1 MGPLYQS
8 WASPS
13 VTRSLASLLLP
24 CALVAACARAEPT
37 TERPAANGA
46 NAANGVSLSH
56 AEISASNGAANV
68 ATAGMGS
75 PSLTAAGASPSP
87 CPDGMVL
94 VEGEYCPEVEQL
106 CEKWMDP
113 PGTKYAQFRCAK
125 YRNPSTCKSARKHVR
140 YCIDRTERR
149 EESSNRPKNFVSFD
163 QARALCKDSG
173 ARVCNES
180 EWQFACEG
188 EEMRPYP
195 YGFERSST
203 VCNVD
208 KLDHLM
214 SHGRLADHRRDV
226 GEDPRCV
233 SPFGVQ
239 DLSGN
244 VEEWVAADGKGKSG
258 WKQVLKGSYWIPSR
272 HACRQFQIGHGP
284 EYGGRETGTR
294 CCKDAD

>member
-1 MGPLYQS
+1 MGPQYQT
-8 WASPS
+8 WASRLFTCFAGVVAAVP
-13 VTRSLASLLLP
+13 
-24 CALVAACARAEPT
+24 LVAACTRSEPTVQRTTTASLAERDVRPAPSGVTTLTRAEL
-37 TERPAANGA
+37 PAPK
-46 NAANGVSLSH
+46 V
-56 AEISASNGAANV
+56 
-68 ATAGMGS
+68 T
-75 PSLTAAGASPSP
+75 TAAPASA

-94 VEGEYCPEVEQL
+94 IEGEYCPEVEQV

-125 YRNPSTCKSARKHVR
+125 YRSPSVCKGDRVHAR

-149 EESSNRPKNFVSFD
+149 EEAGNRPKNFVSFD
-163 QARALCKDSG
+163 QARALCKESG
-173 ARVCNES
+173 ARVCKES

-195 YGFERSST
+195 YGFSRDST

-208 KLDHLM
+208 KFDHLM
-214 SHGRLADHRRDV
+214 VHGRLADHRRDV
-226 GEDPRCV
+226 AEDPRCA

-239 DLSGN
+239 DLAGN

-272 HACRQFQIGHGP
+272 HACRQFQVGHGP

-294 CCKDAD
+294 CCKDAG

>member
-1 MGPLYQS
+1 MGPQYSS
-8 WASPS
+8 WAVRSA
-13 VTRSLASLLLP
+13 TRFVGGLAVAISLLAS
-24 CALVAACARAEPT
+24 CARAEPHN
-37 TERPAANGA
+37 ERPVAAIA
-46 NAANGVSLSH
+46 NAVTTLTQAGVSTPEAKPTPTPACP
-56 AEISASNGAANV
+56 AE
-68 ATAGMGS
+68 
-75 PSLTAAGASPSP
+75 
-87 CPDGMVL
+87 MVL
-94 VEGEYCPEVEQL
+94 VFGDYCPEVEQT

-125 YRNPSTCKSARKHVR
+125 YKKPSTCKASRVRVR

-149 EESSNRPKNFVSFD
+149 EEASARPKNFVSFD
-163 QARALCKDSG
+163 QARGLCKESG
-173 ARVCNES
+173 GRVCTES

-195 YGFERSST
+195 YGFERDST

-208 KLDHLM
+208 KFDHLM
-214 SHGRLADHRRDV
+214 DHGHLADHRRDV
-226 GEDPRCV
+226 AQDPRCA

-294 CCKDAD
+294 CCKEARD